1 MSVTNLWVDCRCV
14 LGEGIL
20 WSSRRRALVWTDIQS
35 ARVWQ
40 APHPDGEPRTWAMP
54 DRVGCMAECES
65 GVFLLGFTKKIC
77 RSTLGTVAL
86 AEVALSD
93 SEQGETFLVD
103 VESALPHTRINDGR
117 TDRAGN
123 LVFGTLNEDPGQQ
136 KIGSFYQFSARHGL
150 RRLALPS
157 VVIANSICFS
167 PDGRTMYFC
176 DSVERRIMQCT
187 YDAEAAGVADVRE
200 FAAFGLRRGFPDGS
214 IVDADGCVWNAEWRA
229 ARVTRYTPE
238 GRIDRDIAVPTKNP
252 TCVAFGGANL
262 DELYITSSRQEM
274 TEGELAATP
283 HAGGVY
289 RALAGVAGMRDTP
302 FKDSRYPP
310 SSRNSR

>member
-1 MSVTNLWVDCRCV
+1 MTPMSVTNLWVDCRCV

-20 WSSRRRALVWTDIQS
+20 WSARRRALVWTDIES

-54 DRVGCMAECES
+54 DRVGCLAECES
-65 GVFLLGFTKKIC
+65 GAFLLGFTKKIC
-77 RSTLGTVAL
+77 RSSL
-86 AEVALSD
+86 AGSQEGDAM
-93 SEQGETFLVD
+93 LVD
-103 VESALPHTRINDGR
+103 VESALPQTRLNDGR

-136 KIGSFYQFSARHGL
+136 KIGSFYQFSARNGL
-150 RRLALPS
+150 RRLALPA
-157 VVIANSICFS
+157 VVIPNSICFS
-167 PDGRTMYFC
+167 PDGGTMYFC
-176 DSVERRIMQCT
+176 DSVDRRIMKCA
-187 YDAEAAGVADVRE
+187 YEADAASVSEVRE
-200 FAAFGLRRGFPDGS
+200 FVAFGSRRGFPDGS

-238 GRIDRDIAVPTKNP
+238 GRIDRVIAVPAKNP

-274 TEGELAATP
+274 TDGELAATP

-289 RALAGVAGMRDTP
+289 RALAGVAGMRDTL
-302 FKDSRYPP
+302 FKDSTT
-310 SSRNSR
+310 